1 MKYNAVQTMQ
11 YKQRKNVMVKQKD
24 AVFNAVSAVRGAT
37 EFGEAV
43 ELTKEERG
51 VVQTSLIADFQAGNI
66 AYQGDATDTQKLTS
80 YVSGLVSNWLRKDK
94 RLNGNVAYIA
104 KNPGTRTG
112 SGDEALKAM
121 RTLLSATTDLD
132 ARDAIQVEI
141 DKRVL
146 ELKPRK
152 VVDVSKLP
160 ESLRHL
166 ANQS

>member
-1 MKYNAVQTMQ
+1 
-11 YKQRKNVMVKQKD
+11 MVKQKD
-24 AVFNAVSAVRGAT
+24 AVFNAVSAVRGST

-51 VVQTSLIADFQAGNI
+51 AVQASLIAGFQAGEI

-121 RTLLSATTDLD
+121 RTLLGATTDEE
-132 ARDAIQVEI
+132 ARGEIQREI

-166 ANQS
+166 APQA

>member
-1 MKYNAVQTMQ
+1 
-11 YKQRKNVMVKQKD
+11 MVKQKD
-24 AVFNAVSAVRGAT
+24 AVFNAVSVVRGST
-37 EFGEAV
+37 EFSAAV

-51 VVQTSLIADFQAGNI
+51 AVQASLIAGFKAGEI
-66 AYQGDATDTQKLTS
+66 AYQGDVNDTAKLTS
-80 YVSGLVSNWLRKDK
+80 YVSGLVSNWLRKDR

-121 RTLLSATTDLD
+121 RTLLSATTDED
-132 ARDAIQVEI
+132 ARTEIQREI

-166 ANQS
+166 APPQA